1 MGKDSGILQSNK
13 NRTKYHNDL
22 INLFLN
28 RQLSILKKKKKAA
41 GIALSYGFIIVYLAF
56 NT

>member
-1 MGKDSGILQSNK
+1 MGKDSGILKSNK
-13 NRTKYHNDL
+13 NRKKYHNDL

-28 RQLSILKKKKKAA
+28 RQLSILKKKKKSR

>member
-1 MGKDSGILQSNK
+1 MGKDSGILQSDK
-13 NRTKYHNDL
+13 NRKKYHNDS

-41 GIALSYGFIIVYLAF
+41 GTVLSYGFFIVYSAF

>member
-13 NRTKYHNDL
+13 NRKKYHNDL

-28 RQLSILKKKKKAA
+28 SQLSILKKKKK
-41 GIALSYGFIIVYLAF
+41 SRRNSIILRLYHRLFSV
-56 NT
+56 

>member
-13 NRTKYHNDL
+13 NRKKYHNDS

>member
-1 MGKDSGILQSNK
+1 MGKDSGISQSNK
-13 NRTKYHNDL
+13 NRNKYHNDL

>member
-1 MGKDSGILQSNK
+1 MGKDSGISQSNK
-13 NRTKYHNDL
+13 NRNKYHNDL

-28 RQLSILKKKKKAA
+28 SQLSILKKKKKAA
-41 GIALSYGFIIVYLAF
+41 GIALSYGFFIVYLAF

>member
-13 NRTKYHNDL
+13 NRKKYHNDS

-28 RQLSILKKKKKAA
+28 SQLSILKKKKKAA
-41 GIALSYGFIIVYLAF
+41 GTVLSYGFFIVYLAF